1 MTTQKIEFE
10 YTARNESAG
19 SRAWQE
25 GRSAIDSYNREL
37 TETNTK
43 ARQAADAMS
52 AFGNKGRDAF
62 AGMNERQKALTQGL
76 DRLRAGNQQA
86 AREAHAHRMNVARR
100 ADVAFNMHAQQHA
113 ASFATSASRARRAA
127 DRLYAQDFSSGEDV
141 FGMLRRPDDHPERRL
156 TTGSRFRGK
165 SPKRGMDFD
174 LSGFAGTARG
184 MMGGLG
190 LTVSGGMVAHKIM
203 EVNQEM
209 IEKADSAAEAYDTLS
224 RSLNIQAGLTGAAA
238 QEARQRILS
247 IALDAAAD
255 KNFAFGLST
264 QMVSSGFSAQQATGG
279 ALKEMLRGIN
289 AMPAPGGQ
297 QVDPVALAEAATSYM
312 TSQNMDKTGENLRA
326 VLAGV
331 QQLYKSTN
339 FQLADFSELAGQADT
354 MRGKMTMGEQFGA
367 FSVLRD
373 VGKSAEEATTALR
386 NIAIRAQTVAGSSE
400 KTSALESLG
409 LKPEDID
416 MVGES
421 FQDVLN
427 RLAKAMDGIDPAK
440 VTTALEKVFGE
451 RTLAGLLRLVEDREK
466 VKERTDAIGDQT
478 QYEADAT
485 QMSTGIAAAKRR
497 QKMEAENWAA
507 QHSVND
513 EVLRAELRQKALEG
527 GASNFSA
534 WGRDTAAWAL
544 RGLGVER
551 DTAMGIAFD
560 SFGGEGQ
567 LENAKQ
573 TLGDK
578 GVNLTPRMQVANP
591 KAASKTMYDRLHM
604 GRILGFTPL
613 GLLAPKENSEPDFID
628 APLVD
633 PERTEDEARR
643 AKHRNT
649 RDEALKLQ
657 PNYKSLPRPGAKT
670 SAPAP
675 AVADVGGSVEMKNS
689 RLERGTEQQVTLLVQ
704 IATGISE
711 LNERLDRPGGG
722 REPRRAT
729 PPWNPRQP
737 PPLPAVVSLSASEVG

>member
-25 GRSAIDSYNREL
+25 GRSAIDGYNREL

-43 ARQAADAMS
+43 ARQAAEAMS
-52 AFGNKGRDAF
+52 AFGNKGKEAYQGLTD
-62 AGMNERQKALTQGL
+62 RQKAVQQGIE
-76 DRLRAGNQQA
+76 RLRIAN
-86 AREAHAHRMNVARR
+86 
-100 ADVAFNMHAQQHA
+100 QHA
-113 ASFATSASRARRAA
+113 ERDAHSHRQSVIERSRAMRENDAYRSSQGFASSATRARRASASLEFQDTVLSRA
-127 DRLYAQDFSSGEDV
+127 DLAGLGQGDSQREQ
-141 FGMLRRPDDHPERRL
+141 RL
-156 TTGSRFRGK
+156 TTGSRFRGQG
-165 SPKRGMDFD
+165 PA
-174 LSGFAGTARG
+174 SGRRSS
-184 MMGGLG
+184 L
-190 LTVSGGMVAHKIM
+190 LGGMGMGMQMLAGGAM
-203 EVNQEM
+203 AGAVNQISEANNRF
-209 IEKADSAAEAYDTLS
+209 IEKADGAAEAYDTLS

-264 QMVSSGFSAQQATGG
+264 QMVSSGFSATEATGG
-279 ALKEMLRGIN
+279 SLQEMLKGIN

-312 TSQNMDKTGENLRA
+312 TSQNMDKTGENLRS

-339 FQLADFSELAGQADT
+339 FQLADFTELAGQADV
-354 MRGKMTMGEQFGA
+354 MRGKMSMGEQFGS

-386 NIAIRAQTVAGSSE
+386 NIALRAQTAGGSSE
-400 KTSALESLG
+400 KTEALASIG

-427 RLAKAMDGIDPAK
+427 RLAHATDGVDPAK
-440 VTTALEKVFGE
+440 VTIALEKVFGE

-466 VKERTDAIGDQT
+466 VKERTGAIGDQT
-478 QYEADAT
+478 QYEADAK
-485 QMSTGIAAAKRR
+485 QMSTGVAAAKRR
-497 QKMEAENWAA
+497 QTMEAETFAVEHSQKDDLLKTELSQQARERGVSEARIAIAEKQYSLIRGTGRTREMAGAA
-507 QHSVND
+507 AYGDFGIGV
-513 EVLRAELRQKALEG
+513 G
-527 GASNFSA
+527 GNERVEEAK
-534 WGRDTAAWAL
+534 
-544 RGLGVER
+544 RGL
-551 DTAMGIAFD
+551 
-560 SFGGEGQ
+560 S
-567 LENAKQ
+567 K
-573 TLGDK
+573 K
-578 GVNLTPRMQVANP
+578 GVNLDPSMTYANP
-591 KAASKTMYDRLHM
+591 NNMHKSVIERTWDNMF
-604 GRILGFTPL
+604 GTG
-613 GLLAPKENSEPDFID
+613 EPDFLKAPANDEETD
-628 APLVD
+628 AKRI
-633 PERTEDEARR
+633 ERRRGTLQTTE
-643 AKHRNT
+643 
-649 RDEALKLQ
+649 EALKVQ
-657 PNYKSLPRPGAKT
+657 PKYKSLPRPGAKT

-689 RLERGTEQQVTLLVQ
+689 RLERGTEQQVTLLAQ

-711 LNERLDRPGGG
+711 LNERLDRPSGG